1 MNRPWMPLYVGDYL
15 GDTGHLTTAQHGA
28 YLLLMM
34 HYWRKGELPDD
45 DRQLSKIT
53 KLPLRTWCECR
64 PTLQDFFHDGW
75 KHKRIDAELARMM
88 QVSAKRAIAGQKGG
102 LGSALAR
109 MKLENSARSRS
120 SPLSSPSRAIAA
132 RGVRLLLRMA
142 STTHIH
148 THTRFFPAVKGS
160 GRFASPQEP
169 ASPGRAEACGGHQSR
184 IGSLRRRA
192 GVMTF
197 THDPPSI
204 IRDSVHACKE

>member
-15 GDTGHLTTAQHGA
+15 GDTGHLTTAQHGV

-53 KLPLRTWCECR
+53 KLPLRTWCEYR
-64 PTLQDFFHDGW
+64 PTLQDFFYDGW

-132 RGVRLLLRMA
+132 LA
-142 STTHIH
+142 SAHAADSVDH
-148 THTRFFPAVKGS
+148 SHSHSHQSLSSGEGSSAELPHPQGPPA
-160 GRFASPQEP
+160 A
-169 ASPGRAEACGGHQSR
+169 GRAQKPAMAVSPELATYVA
-184 IGSLRRRA
+184 RR
-192 GVMTF
+192 T
-197 THDPPSI
+197 T
-204 IRDSVHACKE
+204 